1 MMDFTFLRPSGEVAF
16 FRSDAEQADWTQE
29 ELNLNCTFPYKPDKV
44 IERGMVILFR
54 DPALDDWHAYE
65 IRQCILM
72 PGEFYQQFTAEDIA
86 VSELTD
92 CHIPEKIEL
101 TDVSAAEALEQLLR
115 GTGWE
120 VGEVAGGISSGDIT
134 RGSVWQNVSVISGN
148 WNVYVWPRVT
158 VNSSGIS
165 GRYLDILP
173 SSGFDRGLRLAVNKN
188 VTDPCVTYDDTGL
201 YTALYGYGGTYAS
214 GSTQDRVTLEYNF
227 ADVVWS
233 RTADHPAKPQGQK
246 FIEDP
251 EATALY
257 GRNGRPRFGYY
268 QNTNIKDPAILLQ
281 KTWEALKGC
290 REPKISITGTV
301 ADLKRMGYKDIPLRL
316 HDMAIIELEPV
327 GLLFYRQIIRLT
339 VDLLDP
345 TKNLPEIGNYIPN
358 IIYINRET
366 ENAATG
372 GGGGSGGGR
381 GSSKIDLEMSKYQ
394 TRIYDT
400 GETVGMYARTVD
412 EQGNILRQ
420 AGMHIDPETGVLIY
434 DEDYENNIGAKFKVQ
449 KELIESEVYARTTEG
464 QLLSSRI
471 TQNANSISLE
481 VAERKGAINGLN
493 SKIEIQ
499 KDRISLVVT
508 DGSNPQIKPAAIV
521 NSINSSGSQV
531 KISADH
537 IILDGDAVAQSL
549 WAKDLQAASLDTT
562 GDINGAD
569 INGEDITANG
579 KIYGTTLGV
588 GSYDASWK
596 SKSVITGITRSN
608 TRYIVYAINGSTENL
623 GTMVGSLVT
632 DTDSE
637 TIYYLGR

>member
-1 MMDFTFLRPSGEVAF
+1 MDFTFLRPSGEVAF

-101 TDVSAAEALEQLLR
+101 TDVSAADALEQLLR

-400 GETVGMYARTVD
+400 GETVGMYARVVD
-412 EQGNILRQ
+412 EQGNVLRQ

-434 DEDYENNIGAKFKVQ
+434 DEDYENNIGSKFKVQ
-449 KELIESEVYARTTEG
+449 REMIESEVYARTAEG
-464 QLLSSRI
+464 QRLSSRI

-493 SKIEIQ
+493 SQINIQ

-508 DGSNPQIKPAAIV
+508 DGTNPKIKPAAIV
-521 NSINSSGSQV
+521 NSINSSGSEV
-531 KISADH
+531 RISADH

-588 GSYDASWK
+588 GSHDASWK

-623 GTMVGSLVT
+623 GTMIGSLVT

>member
-1 MMDFTFLRPSGEVAF
+1 MDFTFLRPSGEVAF

>member
-1 MMDFTFLRPSGEVAF
+1 MDFTFLRPSGEVAF
-16 FRSDAEQADWTQE
+16 FRNDAEQADWTQE

-65 IRQCILM
+65 IRQCVLM

-101 TDVSAAEALEQLLR
+101 TDVSAADALEQLLR

-214 GSTQDRVTLEYNF
+214 GSTQERITLEYNF

-233 RTADHPAKPQGQK
+233 RTADHPAKPQGQRY
-246 FIEDP
+246 IEDP
-251 EATALY
+251 DATALY

-301 ADLKRMGYKDIPLRL
+301 TDLKRMGYKDIPLRL

-381 GSSKIDLEMSKYQ
+381 GSSKVDLEMSKYQ

-400 GETVGMYARTVD
+400 GETVGMYARIVD
-412 EQGNILRQ
+412 DQKNILQQ

-434 DEDYENNIGAKFKVQ
+434 AEDSEKNIGSMFHVQ
-449 KELIESEVYARTTEG
+449 SDRITAEVNERIGKDKT
-464 QLLSSRI
+464 LSSRI
-471 TQNANSISLE
+471 LQNANSISLE
-481 VAERKGAINGLN
+481 VAERKGAISGLN

-521 NSINSSGSQV
+521 QSINSSGSNIQL
-531 KISADH
+531 SADH
-537 IILDGDAVAQSL
+537 IDIDGLVNQLHAKNIGCANLTTQNNVEVGGHLSTEGYVYAGTYV
-549 WAKDLQAASLDTT
+549 WADSVRVGGSAT
-562 GDINGAD
+562 GATWQTY
-569 INGEDITANG
+569 TAR
-579 KIYGTTLGV
+579 KVTLSSSRYTFPDSGGV
-588 GSYDASWK
+588 GHYMYA
-596 SKSVITGITRSN
+596 VTGYS
-608 TRYIVYAINGSTENL
+608 
-623 GTMVGSLVT
+623 
-632 DTDSE
+632 DE
-637 TIYYLGR
+637 TLHYLGHT